1 MGRDF
6 RRKSQGEGT
15 FFKKSLPQ
23 LLSLPRIQPEA
34 DGDGVV
40 DGGHGGGIEVSHFF
54 SEAALVDGTYLFEED
69 HGILLETDLIGV
81 YVDVGGQFGFSE
93 AAGDG
98 CRDNGR
104 TVLVADVVLH
114 DEDRA
119 DAALFA
125 SDDRTEVRVIDIA
138 PSDGQFDS
146 FLSLFE
152 TSLFTSIVLAALLFF
167 KHVFTIF
174 PAAPCRQDMRGNRIV
189 CTAGERFFL
198 YQMCETI
205 GNLLPNGEGW
215 YIICVCIMTT

>member
-1 MGRDF
+1 MGF
-6 RRKSQGEGT
+6 GEGT
-15 FFKKSLPQ
+15 FFKKSLPREI
-23 LLSLPRIQPEA
+23 SFPRIQPEA

-54 SEAALVDGTYLFEED
+54 AEAAFVDGTYLFEED
-69 HGILLETDLIGV
+69 DGILLETDLIGV

-98 CRDNGR
+98 CRDDGR
-104 TVLVADVVLH
+104 TVFVADVVLH
-114 DEDRA
+114 DENRT

-152 TSLFTSIVLAALLFF
+152 TSLFTSIVLAASVFF
-167 KHVFTIF
+167 KHASAIF
-174 PAAPCRQDMRGNRIV
+174 PAASC
-189 CTAGERFFL
+189 
-198 YQMCETI
+198 
-205 GNLLPNGEGW
+205 
-215 YIICVCIMTT
+215 